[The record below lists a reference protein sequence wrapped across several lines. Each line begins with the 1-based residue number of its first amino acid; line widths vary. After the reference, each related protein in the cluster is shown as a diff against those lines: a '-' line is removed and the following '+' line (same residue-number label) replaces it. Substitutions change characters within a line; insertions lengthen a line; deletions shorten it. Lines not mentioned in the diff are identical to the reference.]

1 MLMKAEGILLHLSN
15 IAKIKN
21 YDYTDCNIFWVKN
34 IDAFIRLHTYRHIR
48 YGVILIG
55 YGKRYFG
62 NSVSSRHYDQ
72 IILSGYN
79 SGLANP

>member
-1 MLMKAEGILLHLSN
+1 MKAKGILLHLSN
-15 IAKIKN
+15 IEKIKHYN
-21 YDYTDCNIFWVKN
+21 YTDNNKTNVEFIH
-34 IDAFIRLHTYRHIR
+34 AFIRLYTYRHIR

-55 YGKRYFG
+55 YGKRYFS
-62 NSVSSRHYDQ
+62 NPVSSRHYDQ

>member
-1 MLMKAEGILLHLSN
+1 MKAEGILLHLSN
-15 IAKIKN
+15 IAKIKH
-21 YDYTDCNIFWVKN
+21 YDYTDCNKN
-34 IDAFIRLHTYRHIR
+34 VEFIGAFIRLHTYRHIR

-62 NSVSSRHYDQ
+62 NPVSSRHYDQ

-79 SGLANP
+79 SGLTNP